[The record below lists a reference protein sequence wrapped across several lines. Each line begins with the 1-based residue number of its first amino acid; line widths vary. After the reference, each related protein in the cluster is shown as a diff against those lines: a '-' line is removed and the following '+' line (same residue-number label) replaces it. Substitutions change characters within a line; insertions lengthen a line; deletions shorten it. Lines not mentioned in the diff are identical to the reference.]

1 MLFGQ
6 RLPSFVGLFV
16 GIATASVSGVCIA
29 FSAPAAQAAETVV
42 LRYGIFRG
50 SIPMA
55 DIKEFAETGETS
67 SRLNRYL
74 KRANQE
80 PEQFRQFLTRSVTTE
95 PQRLDQVL
103 ESPAGDVLLDELAEY
118 IYSPERRDDEAT
130 LKSALTLAATN
141 DSQLSFVELLDKY
154 PTEEVHI
161 NVLRV
166 IATYNRFAAIQERV
180 GGVLEGDLGEI
191 LREVNPF

>member
-1 MLFGQ
+1 MLNFGQ
-6 RLPSFVGLFV
+6 RLTQFVSIAA
-16 GIATASVSGVCIA
+16 GISLMLSIA
-29 FSAPAAQAAETVV
+29 PTAQAAETVV

-55 DIKEFAETGETS
+55 DLNKFAETGETS
-67 SRLNRYL
+67 RRLRSYL

-80 PEQFRQFLTRSVTTE
+80 PEQFRQFLTKNVTTT
-95 PQRLDQVL
+95 PRTFDQVL
-103 ESPAGDVLLDELAEY
+103 DSPAGDVLLDELSEY
-118 IYSPERRDDEAT
+118 IYSPERRDDRAT
-130 LKSALTLAATN
+130 LKSALMLAANN
-141 DSQLSFVELLDKY
+141 DNQLSFVELLDQY

-161 NVLRV
+161 NVRRV
-166 IATYNRFAAIQERV
+166 ISTYNRFAAIQERV

>member
-1 MLFGQ
+1 MPHFGQ
-6 RLPSFVGLFV
+6 RFTLLTGVATTIAAGFSFVLLM
-16 GIATASVSGVCIA
+16 TP
-29 FSAPAAQAAETVV
+29 SAEAADTVV

-55 DIKEFAETGETS
+55 DLNEFAETGEAS
-67 SRLNRYL
+67 SRLRRYL
-74 KRANQE
+74 NRANQE
-80 PEQFRQFLTRSVTTE
+80 PEQFREFLTRNVATN

-103 ESPAGDVLLDELAEY
+103 ESPAGDVILNELSEY

-130 LKSALTLAATN
+130 LEAALTLAATDDN
-141 DSQLSFVELLDKY
+141 QVSFVELLDQY

-161 NVLRV
+161 NVRRV
-166 IATYNRFAAIQERV
+166 VATYRRFAAIQERV

-191 LREVNPF
+191 LQEVNPF

>member
-1 MLFGQ
+1 MPHFGQ
-6 RLPSFVGLFV
+6 RFASLT
-16 GIATASVSGVCIA
+16 GIATAIA
-29 FSAPAAQAAETVV
+29 AGFSFVLFLTPSAKAAETVV

-55 DIKEFAETGETS
+55 DLNEFAETGEAS
-67 SRLNRYL
+67 SRLRRYL
-74 KRANQE
+74 NRADQE
-80 PEQFRQFLTRSVTTE
+80 PEEFRQYLTKNVTTD
-95 PQRLDQVL
+95 PRRLDQVL
-103 ESPAGDVLLDELAEY
+103 ESPAGDVILDELSEY

-130 LKSALTLAATN
+130 LKSALTLAANN
-141 DSQLSFVELLDKY
+141 DNQISFVELLDSY

-161 NVLRV
+161 NVRRA